1 MTHKAYLRHMEI
13 IRENYSYVHCVN
25 LMKKGKSDEQLINEE
40 FEVNKNN
47 KYNLFKEEKKIIN
60 F

>member
-47 KYNLFKEEKKIIN
+47 KYNIFKEEKK
-60 F
+60 